1 MTASG
6 PRLRI
11 AARGGRRRRS
21 GTRRFL
27 RRRLV
32 HPLPTSGQL
41 PRFASRSPLSPGL
54 KFGRRAPARLEI
66 GAPRIHISNIIFGVT
81 STACRRR
88 RAHTTASACCVFFIW
103 GSFAQG
109 LPAGLLCLSG
119 SPHSHS
125 PLVLLSGASVA
136 PPKPCGAHT
145 QGRFLSFLFP
155 TKSCCSKPRN
165 KIKISRRTPK

>member
-1 MTASG
+1 MTAAG

-11 AARGGRRRRS
+11 AVRGGRRGRS

-41 PRFASRSPLSPGL
+41 PRFFARRSPLSPGPKL
-54 KFGRRAPARLEI
+54 GRRAPARLEI
-66 GAPRIHISNIIFGVT
+66 GALRIHISNMIFGVS

-88 RAHTTASACCVFFIW
+88 RAHTTASARCVFFIW

-109 LPAGLLCLSG
+109 LPAGLQCLRG
-119 SPHSHS
+119 SPHLHS
-125 PLVLLSGASVA
+125 PLRFALGCFRCAPQTLRGPHTRQISFFPFSNQELL
-136 PPKPCGAHT
+136 
-145 QGRFLSFLFP
+145 QQ
-155 TKSCCSKPRN
+155 
-165 KIKISRRTPK
+165 TPE

>member
-1 MTASG
+1 MTAAG

-11 AARGGRRRRS
+11 AVRGGRRRQS

-32 HPLPTSGQL
+32 HPLPTSRQL
-41 PRFASRSPLSPGL
+41 PRFARRSPLSPDPKL
-54 KFGRRAPARLEI
+54 GRRAPARLEI
-66 GAPRIHISNIIFGVT
+66 GAPRIHISNMIFGVA

-88 RAHTTASACCVFFIW
+88 RAHKTASVRCVFFIW

-109 LPAGLLCLSG
+109 LPSGLLCLRG

-125 PLVLLSGASVA
+125 PLRFAPGCFRCAPQTLRGPHTRQISFFPFSNQELLQQTSE
-136 PPKPCGAHT
+136 
-145 QGRFLSFLFP
+145 
-155 TKSCCSKPRN
+155 
-165 KIKISRRTPK
+165 

>member
-1 MTASG
+1 MTAAG

-11 AARGGRRRRS
+11 AVRGGRRRQS

-32 HPLPTSGQL
+32 HPLPTSRQL
-41 PRFASRSPLSPGL
+41 PRFARRSPLSPDPKL
-54 KFGRRAPARLEI
+54 GRRAPARLEI
-66 GAPRIHISNIIFGVT
+66 GAPRIHISNMIFGVA

-88 RAHTTASACCVFFIW
+88 AHKRPRCAVCS
-103 GSFAQG
+103 SFG
-109 LPAGLLCLSG
+109 VRLPKD
-119 SPHSHS
+119 SPQVSCAYEVLPTHTR
-125 PLVLLSGASVA
+125 PCVLLPGAFVA

-145 QGRFLSFLFP
+145 HGRFLSFLFP